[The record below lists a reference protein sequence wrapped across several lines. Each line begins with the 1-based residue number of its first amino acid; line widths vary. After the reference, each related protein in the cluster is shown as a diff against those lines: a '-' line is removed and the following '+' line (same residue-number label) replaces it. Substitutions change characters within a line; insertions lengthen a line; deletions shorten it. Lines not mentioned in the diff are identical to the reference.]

1 MQQPGPGGQGQQPG
15 GPPPD
20 WQAPP
25 PAAPPPGAG
34 APAGGSWTANI
45 TSQAPVAGPGGHVYA
60 DVPNRVIAYIID
72 AIILFVIFLVV
83 NIVLGGILPRATVV
97 ADPNN
102 PLGFRVDQP
111 IVTILIFALLNFAIT
126 AAYFVYSW
134 TAMRGSPG
142 MKVLGMQI
150 GSERDGSTITINQA
164 FMRFLFLGAPFGI
177 AQALTGI
184 SSLGIIIVIATIAY
198 FIFLLVTTA
207 QSPTKQGFH
216 DKQAHTMVVK
226 AARSVA

>member
-20 WQAPP
+20 WQGPP

-72 AIILFVIFLVV
+72 AIIIGIINFIIVAVVGGALGGVINTDFRSPNFGQFNLTALIVISLVGLVV
-83 NIVLGGILPRATVV
+83 S
-97 ADPNN
+97 
-102 PLGFRVDQP
+102 
-111 IVTILIFALLNFAIT
+111 

-134 TAMRGSPG
+134 TAMRGTPG

-150 GSERDGSTITINQA
+150 GHERDGSTITYNQGIL
-164 FMRFLFLGAPFGI
+164 RWVLLGAPFSLAQLLNPWPGLGLII
-177 AQALTGI
+177 AL
-184 SSLGIIIVIATIAY
+184 LGVVWLVA
-198 FIFLLVTTA
+198 LLVTTA
-207 QSPTKQGFH
+207 QSPTKQGLH